1 MTSEWRHRN
10 KTHSRYS
17 ELNSLQN
24 VYFGFFI
31 FGNLTE
37 WRCFVTYLSNDP
49 RIMCTE
55 LWKLVVIHRL
65 SLWLLSVADHRVKV
79 GLWWLLTDWRIN
91 YCSDITIPG
100 IGFFATALDSSVR
113 LLGVW
118 HRTTGFLPF
127 IHCIA
132 GNELE
137 SITDFIAI
145 LCHMQLLTVSVRTM
159 TWSFHFCWLRSWR
172 TCLTSANSHL
182 VSVYDN
188 N

>member
-37 WRCFVTYLSNDP
+37 WRCFVTFLSNDP

-65 SLWLLSVADHRVKV
+65 SLWLLSVAHHRVKV

-100 IGFFATALDSSVR
+100 IGFFCYCTWFLSPFTGSLAPYHGIPALYTLYSWQWVGKHHWFYCYIVSY
-113 LLGVW
+113 
-118 HRTTGFLPF
+118 
-127 IHCIA
+127 
-132 GNELE
+132 
-137 SITDFIAI
+137 AI
-145 LCHMQLLTVSVRTM
+145 VNSECPNYDMIIPLLLTEKLEDLPNKCKLTPGK
-159 TWSFHFCWLRSWR
+159 CLR
-172 TCLTSANSHL
+172 
-182 VSVYDN
+182 
-188 N
+188 